1 MKNRIFAWLNLAYRF
16 AVHVLFR
23 LPARAMGRRR
33 DYTNFLGTV
42 GSEGYV
48 PLAPEERAR
57 FVEFT
62 HCFHC
67 GLCSLAGS
75 PPRSAWDEPWTF
87 VAGPARSLDQAR
99 LVAARIDPNTESPAP
114 TAVCP
119 AGVPIDFM
127 SATLKRMASTSR
139 NQ

>member
-23 LPARAMGRRR
+23 MPARALGNRR
-33 DYTNFLGTV
+33 DYQTFLTTV

-48 PLAPEERAR
+48 PLSAAERER
-57 FVEFT
+57 FVDFT
-62 HCFHC
+62 RCFHC
-67 GLCSLAGS
+67 GLCSLAGE
-75 PPRSAWDEPWTF
+75 PPSSAWDEPWTF
-87 VAGPARSLDQAR
+87 VAGPARSLDQSR
-99 LVAARIDPNTESPAP
+99 LVAARIHPSVDGRLP

-127 SATLKRMASTSR
+127 SATLKRMASTATAP
-139 NQ
+139 